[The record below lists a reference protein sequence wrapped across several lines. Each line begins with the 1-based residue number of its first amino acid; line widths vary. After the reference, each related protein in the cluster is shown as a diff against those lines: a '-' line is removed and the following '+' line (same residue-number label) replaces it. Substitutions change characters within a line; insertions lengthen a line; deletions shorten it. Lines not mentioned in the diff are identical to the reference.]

1 MDAVQFDAY
10 TKRDEEG
17 EAAMLNKAAACACL
31 VILIWLSAVLP
42 VEANNSVTPSTQ
54 LELEASVDQLMEK
67 QLEELNIPGAVVL
80 VVYGE
85 EMILSRGYG
94 YSNVENQIAMDPKT
108 TSVRIGSLTKS
119 FTATAV
125 MQLVDR
131 RQLDLNRNINDYIG
145 SFQVPLFKEQPISL
159 HHLLTHTAGLDQ
171 GMYHL
176 TAKTEAGQR
185 SAEAFL
191 QQYFQEQPP
200 VRAPG
205 ARYDYSN
212 VGYGLAGLLIEQV
225 TGQAYND
232 LMQDQLFEPLKMK
245 SAILGPA
252 ESRSYTFD
260 ETAGFTPIPP
270 DYLNIPAA
278 GAISLVPNDMAAYM
292 IAHLNEGF
300 YQGQSILSPELVER
314 MHQAQYRSHP
324 LFDGVGYGFHADLAA
339 DGQEMVWHTGEVEGF
354 ISKLVLYPAA
364 QLGVFVLTNSGDA
377 GTKLHDQVVEL
388 ITELSLEQSEHGQIT
403 EAGQT
408 SNQHIA
414 PTTQLANK
422 PFQQYEGTYAYLLAP
437 EQGWGR
443 SIRLFTLGTSYK
455 VKAISNGLQISGNFP
470 HLASPATLQFR
481 EIADQVFQEQNGTQR
496 IWFHEE
502 DGRMVMTGID
512 KATMERVSWWQQSI
526 TLLFIYAGGALFWFI
541 VLLIWLIRYSVR
553 GWRVIVSKKAG
564 FSISRSIMLMSVLF
578 TVYVGFQL
586 LIGIKEMSYGYPLIY
601 SLGITSLP
609 FLAAGLAVYA
619 IISSIKLA
627 KSGRIALAAG
637 KILVSLISLA
647 YTFFLLYWNMLSIH
661 LF

>member
-1 MDAVQFDAY
+1 
-10 TKRDEEG
+10 
-17 EAAMLNKAAACACL
+17 MLNKAAACACL

-42 VEANNSVTPSTQ
+42 AEANNSVAPPSAQ
-54 LELEASVDQLMEK
+54 LELEASVDQLMEE
-67 QLEELNIPGAVVL
+67 QLEKLNIPGAVVL
-80 VVYGE
+80 VVHGE
-85 EMILSRGYG
+85 EMIFSKGYG
-94 YSNVENQIAMDPKT
+94 YSHVENQIAMDPKT
-108 TSVRIGSLTKS
+108 TLVRIGSLTKS

-131 RQLDLNRNINDYIG
+131 GQVDLNRNINDYMR
-145 SFQVPLFKEQPISL
+145 SFQVPFYKEQPISL

-171 GMYHL
+171 GFYHL
-176 TAKTEAGQR
+176 TAKSAAGQ
-185 SAEAFL
+185 SSVEAFL

-205 ARYDYSN
+205 IRYDYSN

-225 TGQAYND
+225 TGQAFND
-232 LMQDQLFEPLKMK
+232 YMHDQLFEPLKMN
-245 SAILGPA
+245 SARLGPA
-252 ESRSYTFD
+252 EGGYSYTFD
-260 ETAGFTPIPP
+260 ESAGFTPISP

-278 GAISLVPNDMAAYM
+278 GAISIVPNDMAAYI
-292 IAHLNEGF
+292 IAHLNEGS
-300 YQGQSILSPELVER
+300 YHGQSILSPELVTR
-314 MHQAQYRSHP
+314 IHQAQYRAHP
-324 LFDGVGYGFHADLAA
+324 LLDGVGYSFHADLAA

-388 ITELSLEQSEHGQIT
+388 ITALSLEQSEHGQI
-403 EAGQT
+403 ARADQT
-408 SNQHIA
+408 S
-414 PTTQLANK
+414 TQNLMQATQQANK
-422 PFQQYEGTYAYLLAP
+422 FQQYEGTYAYLLAP
-437 EQGWGR
+437 EQGWSR

-455 VKAISNGLQISGNFP
+455 VMSTNDGLQISGNFP
-470 HLASPATLQFR
+470 HLASHATLQFR

-512 KATMERVSWWQQSI
+512 KATMELVSWWQQSF
-526 TLLFIYAGGALFWFI
+526 TLLFIYAGVALFWLI

-564 FSISRSIMLMSVLF
+564 VSISRSIMLMSVLF
-578 TVYVGFQL
+578 TVYVVFQL

-601 SLGITSLP
+601 SWGITSLP
-609 FLAAGLAVYA
+609 LLAAGLAVYT

-637 KILVSLISLA
+637 KISVSLTSLA
-647 YTFFLLYWNMLSIH
+647 YTLFLLYWNMLSIH